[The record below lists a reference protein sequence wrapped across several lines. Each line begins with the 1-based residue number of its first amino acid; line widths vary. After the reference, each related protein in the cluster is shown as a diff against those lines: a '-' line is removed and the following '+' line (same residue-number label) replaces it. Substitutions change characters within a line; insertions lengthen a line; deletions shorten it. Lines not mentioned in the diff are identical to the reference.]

1 MSRGEDHHT
10 VVIDQEDGNYSKG
23 PWLKGNIA
31 SEKKDDDTRQDG
43 NYSNPDK
50 RPRLKGNTA
59 RDEIDDEPKQLGN
72 YDNPD
77 KGPRLKGN
85 IASDGIDDNP
95 RLKGNIAGDKKDDD
109 LVEIDNLMMKW
120 EEILKAGYNFD
131 KGKHF
136 KYLNCI
142 LK

>member
-31 SEKKDDDTRQDG
+31 SEKKDNDTRQDG
-43 NYSNPDK
+43 NYS
-50 RPRLKGNTA
+50 
-59 RDEIDDEPKQLGN
+59 
-72 YDNPD
+72 NPD

-85 IASDGIDDNP
+85 IASDEIDDDP